1 MQVYREKGN
10 YQARMP
16 IEPKQP
22 KHHRW
27 TVLSRLLGNVVQD
40 QGVLD
45 AANSNEAC
53 AKSTCCKPANRQPVR
68 EPPGSTE
75 CGTNHVGLIMTLK
88 ALTLGRFGSRLL
100 CKVHGQCLCQILAL
114 SPCHKICGKM
124 HASNHC
130 LWVKQKPLLY
140 AIVFHLNLVACG
152 MEKLSQAIFPK
163 QAGIKESPPI
173 GIEKRAYIQVQKSN
187 YLPLCYLATC
197 KLWLTNV
204 NRRINGASDMASEIH
219 TSRQEAN

>member
-53 AKSTCCKPANRQPVR
+53 AKSTCCNPANRQPVR

-114 SPCHKICGKM
+114 SPCHKMCGNM
-124 HASNHC
+124 SAWVRVRVGAHGSTGCGSGSASVPGLCPHR
-130 LWVKQKPLLY
+130 V
-140 AIVFHLNLVACG
+140 NL
-152 MEKLSQAIFPK
+152 
-163 QAGIKESPPI
+163 
-173 GIEKRAYIQVQKSN
+173 
-187 YLPLCYLATC
+187 
-197 KLWLTNV
+197 
-204 NRRINGASDMASEIH
+204 RISV
-219 TSRQEAN
+219 